1 MRRREFVAALG
12 SAAAWPLVSAMPAA
26 AQQGSKI
33 ARVGVL
39 TPGGSDRTPSVEA
52 FRKALQELGYIEG
65 RSIILDFRFAKGH
78 NEALPRL
85 AAELVKIPV
94 DVIVAGGT
102 TAVQAAA
109 QVTRSIPIIQ
119 AAGGDPVS
127 AGLAAS
133 LAHPGGNVTGFT
145 IRANEPSGKR
155 VELLKRAFPGI
166 TLVTVL
172 LDPTSI
178 ATQPQLRATE
188 EVADALGLR
197 LQLLSAGTPEEL
209 DGLDPAALA
218 GSEGLVVLPNGMFWD
233 RRATIVALAA
243 AARVPAIY
251 PSREFADDGGLIAY
265 GPNVPDAYRRAANY
279 VDRVLRGAKAGDL
292 PIQEASNFDF
302 VVNLHTARLFKL
314 LPSPDFLVGAIEIIE

>member
-12 SAAAWPLVSAMPAA
+12 SAAAWPLVSALPAG

-33 ARVGVL
+33 ARVGIL
-39 TPGGSDRTPSVEA
+39 TPGGCDRTPSVQA

-78 NEALPRL
+78 NDALPRL

-145 IRANEPSGKR
+145 ILTDERVAN
-155 VELLKRAFPGI
+155 AW
-166 TLVTVL
+166 
-172 LDPTSI
+172 
-178 ATQPQLRATE
+178 
-188 EVADALGLR
+188 
-197 LQLLSAGTPEEL
+197 
-209 DGLDPAALA
+209 
-218 GSEGLVVLPNGMFWD
+218 NC
-233 RRATIVALAA
+233 
-243 AARVPAIY
+243 
-251 PSREFADDGGLIAY
+251 
-265 GPNVPDAYRRAANY
+265 
-279 VDRVLRGAKAGDL
+279 
-292 PIQEASNFDF
+292 
-302 VVNLHTARLFKL
+302 
-314 LPSPDFLVGAIEIIE
+314 